1 MFVLCLYVCI
11 KLLHFVIFTT
21 VFKQAKCPYRI
32 ITTFHSF
39 VCVCVCVCERYDY
52 MQSSIII
59 QYLILTYLVLYFTCY
74 ECMHLCYNSL
84 HAASS
89 TETSRSGEQ
98 SHALDAP
105 PPAGS

>member
-1 MFVLCLYVCI
+1 MCVRACGRKVSI
-11 KLLHFVIFTT
+11 TKT
-21 VFKQAKCPYRI
+21 V
-32 ITTFHSF
+32 H
-39 VCVCVCVCERYDY
+39 
-52 MQSSIII
+52 
-59 QYLILTYLVLYFTCY
+59 YLVLTYLVLYCIINVHF
-74 ECMHLCYNSL
+74 ECIQLCYNSL